1 MTESK
6 GLETRITLRQ
16 GQKAS
21 FEQGTLRITG
31 KNGEASREISH
42 PMIQVG
48 VEVNEIVMRVPR
60 DTKNQKRMLNTHD
73 AHVRN
78 LVRGADEGHVYK
90 LKICASHFP
99 MTVQVAG
106 SQLVIKNFLGEKFP
120 RTLALKEGATV
131 KVDGQIITVES
142 ANKETAGT
150 VASDIEK
157 LTRRPGFDPRVFQ
170 DGIYMILKDGKG
182 VAE

>member
-1 MTESK
+1 MPRRRKNTWGAGSSPIA
-6 GLETRITLRQ
+6 TNHDRIQRTGNAHHAPAGAKSELR
-16 GQKAS
+16 
-21 FEQGTLRITG
+21 TG
-31 KNGEASREISH
+31 HTPHHDLI
-42 PMIQVG
+42 PF
-48 VEVNEIVMRVPR
+48 
-60 DTKNQKRMLNTHD
+60 D